1 MLTDERAK
9 QLMQQV
15 GMPDSVSLLQALRQ
29 CDTEARITER
39 EAMCVAIEEAD
50 DNASEGDYMLDSDD
64 CISVI
69 RGTWNM
75 TPNPGR

>member
-15 GMPDSVSLLQALRQ
+15 GMPDSISLLQALRQ
-29 CDTEARITER
+29 CDTEARLAER
-39 EAMCVAIEEAD
+39 EAMCEAIKEAD
-50 DNASEGDYMLDSDD
+50 DKASDNDHMLDSDD

-69 RGTWNM
+69 RGTWE
-75 TPNPGR
+75 PDA